1 MRPCSSLA
9 NFPMHDRSLRRL
21 LNDPALLESFLIT
34 LVLLVLTAGISLLL
48 SWLWVFRHALASNAS
63 PSRGVVLVCGHQL
76 NQGLPS
82 LDYQARLERAAAL
95 AEAAPALK
103 LVLLGGGQPSEAR
116 AGLAWLQAHTALD
129 PDRVLLEEDSTDSF
143 ENLRFARD
151 LVGGERPLALLSSR
165 YHLGRLRIF
174 SSQLGLDAVLVPAEP
189 RLRLNPRFLAVSMQE
204 AGYVCWFV
212 SGLLWARL
220 ARRQHL
226 LARLR

>member
-1 MRPCSSLA
+1 
-9 NFPMHDRSLRRL
+9 MHDRSLRRIA
-21 LNDPALLESFLIT
+21 NDSALLESFVVS

-48 SWLWVFRHALASNAS
+48 SWLWVWRHALWRNQT
-63 PSRGVVLVCGHQL
+63 PTTGTVLVCGHQL
-76 NQGLPS
+76 EQGLPS
-82 LDYQARLERAAAL
+82 PDFVVRLQRAAAL

-103 LVLLGGGQPSEAR
+103 FVLLGGGQPSEAQ
-116 AGLAWLQAHTALD
+116 AGQAWLAAHTALD
-129 PDRVLLEEDSTDSF
+129 PARVVLEEESTDSY

-151 LVGGERPLALLSSR
+151 LVGSERPLALLSSR

-174 SSQLGLDAVLVPAEP
+174 SRQLGLDAVLVPAES
-189 RLRLNPRFLAVSMQE
+189 RLRFSLRLFAVTFVE

-220 ARRQHL
+220 LQRRHL